1 MVVGAPE
8 LWDMEDLVRTF
19 NAVFGDVLVLVIQSP
34 VFEPLKGF
42 IVSTVVGIR
51 IAHLIS

>member
-8 LWDMEDLVRTF
+8 LWDMEDLVRTFIRF

-34 VFEPLKGF
+34 VFEPLKRG
-42 IVSTVVGIR
+42 
-51 IAHLIS
+51 